1 MRVAG
6 VLVVLAVLMFAA
18 VVPAGTALAGQA
30 NPSRAL
36 PADVER
42 GKTYN
47 VTVTFTAP
55 ANQFNLVSLVD
66 RAPEGWSVTASAT
79 WCTPVAT
86 AFTATGNKTQIT
98 WSGSF
103 GNGTFFTAVYKVAVP
118 EDADAG
124 FHSFAGQVQYYLGAA
139 GPYREDVAGDYQVL
153 FPPEFDVIRHI
164 DETLKSPNMLYRGD
178 TFEVF
183 VNWTAP
189 LDSFCAVGIT
199 DLAPAFFAVEAN
211 KTWCSPTADVTNTTG
226 NKVEIAWYGPYPEG
240 INFTVM
246 YKVTVPATAAPGNH
260 YFPYDNC
267 SLSWLEHSFGG
278 WGPYASCT
286 IGDSEVLVT
295 APGDIV
301 GETRDVNANE
311 LSSVTVTLYEDASG
325 ITSDTSTPNYTVT
338 VNTTGDYWLSGSK
351 NTYFTLDTNAMPM
364 PRNVYHPDYID
375 LTTLELLGAGYT
387 LDFEGDYG
395 LVPKNCTMSYAMTSV
410 NHWLY
415 TPIERI
421 DEDTY
426 VNRTEWQLS
435 SWKADESVHSWQFPI
450 C

>member
-1 MRVAG
+1 MRVA
-6 VLVVLAVLMFAA
+6 VALFAILAVTGLALL
-18 VVPAGTALAGQA
+18 PLDIALAQEA

-86 AFTATGNKTQIT
+86 AVTATGNKTQII
-98 WSGSF
+98 WAGGF
-103 GNGTFFTAVYKVAVP
+103 GNGTFFTVVYKVAVP

-124 FHSFAGQVQYYLGAA
+124 FHNFAGQLQYYLAGA
-139 GPYREDVAGDYQVL
+139 GPYREDIAGDSQVL
-153 FPPEFDVIRHI
+153 FAPEFDVIRHI
-164 DETLKSPNMLYRGD
+164 NETLKSPNMLHPGD

-189 LDSFCAVGIT
+189 LDNFCAIGLT
-199 DLAPAFFAVEAN
+199 DLAPAFFEVEAN
-211 KTWCSPTADVTNTTG
+211 KMWCFPTANVTNTTG
-226 NKVEIAWYGPYPEG
+226 NKVEIVWYGPYDKA

-246 YKVTVPATAAPGNH
+246 YKVTVPSTAAPGSH

-267 SLSWLEHSFGG
+267 SLSWLEHSFSG

-295 APGDIV
+295 APGDIL

-311 LSSVTVTLYEDASG
+311 LSGVTITLYKDASE
-325 ITSDTSTPNYTVT
+325 ITSDISTPNYTMLVH
-338 VNTTGDYWLSGSK
+338 TTGDYWLSGSRDR
-351 NTYFTLDTNAMPM
+351 YFTLDTNAMPM

-415 TPIERI
+415 TPIEWI
-421 DEDTY
+421 DENTY
-426 VNRTEWQLS
+426 VNHTEWQLS
-435 SWKADESVHSWQFPI
+435 IWKAMESVHSWQFPA

>member
-18 VVPAGTALAGQA
+18 VVPAGTALAQQA
-30 NPSRAL
+30 NPVRAL
-36 PADVER
+36 PAEVER
-42 GKTYN
+42 GETFN

-55 ANQFNLVSLVD
+55 ANHFSLISLCD
-66 RAPEGWSVTASAT
+66 LAPEGWSVTASAT